1 MPDSPRK
8 AIIDI
13 GSNSVRLVVYAPPAR
28 APAILFNEKVSAG
41 LGEGLASSGL
51 IAPESMARTI
61 RALQRYRRLAADM
74 DVRHVRTVAT
84 AAVREAGNGAAFL
97 REAKAVGLDIEL
109 LSGDAEAEAG
119 GLGVIAAIPN
129 ADGIVGDLGGGSLEL
144 VRVRDGAVHKRLSL
158 PLGVLRLAAVRAKRG
173 SLERVVRKA
182 LKKAGWPMAAQ
193 GLPFYLVGGSW
204 RAIARVHMQLIDYPL
219 PVLHGYTMPPEAAP
233 RLVRALAQMGRK
245 RLKSIEAL
253 PGSRIPVLSDAAVLM
268 ATLARILQ
276 SRALVV
282 STFGLR
288 EGLLFQQLSEEQR
301 ARDPLISATRQAAMR
316 QARFDEHGD
325 LLDRWIAPLFDGDAA
340 GDERLRHA
348 ACLLGDVAWAANPE
362 FRAERGVD
370 VALHGNWVGV
380 DARGRCLIAQALHTS
395 FGGNGV
401 PPTVAALLTG
411 DEIAMA
417 TRWGHAMRLGQRY
430 SGGVAK
436 PLLASALHV
445 TDGALYLDGD
455 PLLYGEVVERR
466 HRQLASIMG
475 LSAKTG
481 PVPAHAPAHS
491 PAPHESFSAA
501 HS

>member
-1 MPDSPRK
+1 MPDSNRK

-28 APAILFNEKVSAG
+28 APAVLFNEKVSAG
-41 LGEGLASSGL
+41 LGEGLASTGL
-51 IAPESMARTI
+51 LAPESIARTI

-74 DVRHVRTVAT
+74 GVAEVRTVAT
-84 AAVREAGNGAAFL
+84 AAVREARNGADFL
-97 REAKAVGLDIEL
+97 RQADALGLDVEL

-119 GLGVIAAIPN
+119 GLGVIAAIPD

-144 VRVRDGAVHKRLSL
+144 VRVRGGAVHDRLSL
-158 PLGVLRLAAVRAKRG
+158 PLGVLRLAAIRAKRG
-173 SLERVVRKA
+173 SLERVISKA
-182 LKKAGWPMAAQ
+182 LKKAGWPLTAQ

-204 RAIARVHMQLIDYPL
+204 RAVARVHMQLTDYPL
-219 PVLHGYTMPPEAAP
+219 PVLHGYLMPPEAAA
-233 RLVRALAQMGRK
+233 RLVRALAQIDRK
-245 RLKSIEAL
+245 RLKSIDAL
-253 PGSRIPVLSDAAVLM
+253 PGSRIPVLSDAAALM
-268 ATLARILQ
+268 AMLVKTLQ
-276 SRALVV
+276 SRSLVV

-288 EGLLFQQLSEEQR
+288 EGLLYQSLSAEKRMQ
-301 ARDPLISATRQAAMR
+301 DPLIAATRQAAVR

-325 LLDRWIAPLFDGDAA
+325 LLDRWIAPLFD
-340 GDERLRHA
+340 DENARDTRLRHA

-380 DARGRCLIAQALHTS
+380 DGRGRCLMARALHIS
-395 FGGNGV
+395 FGGTGV

-411 DEIAMA
+411 EEIAVA

-436 PLLASALHV
+436 PLLSSALHIAN
-445 TDGALYLDGD
+445 GALYLDGD

-475 LSAKTG
+475 LTAKTG
-481 PVPAHAPAHS
+481 PVPAPHHVPSASFSVAHS
-491 PAPHESFSAA
+491 
-501 HS
+501 